1 MSRSEVVTPAT
12 EPVTIEVAVDPPYP
26 VIIGSGLLGELGE
39 LVGSRHRVAILH
51 QPVLAQ
57 TAEAIRHHLS
67 EKGVD
72 AHRIELPDAE
82 AGKDLQVVA
91 FLWEVLGRIGIDRKD
106 AIVSLGGGA
115 ATDVAGFAA
124 ATWLRG
130 VDIVHVPTTLLA
142 MVDAAIGGK
151 TGINTDAGKNLVGAF
166 HQPAAVVVDLAVLQT
181 LPPNEL
187 VAGMAEVVK
196 AGFIADPV
204 ILEMIEADPQAA
216 VDPSGVILPELIRR
230 AIAVKATV
238 VAADE
243 RESALREIL
252 NYGHTLAHAIERRER
267 YRWRHGAA
275 VSVGLVFA
283 AELARLGYAVTVF
296 ERQPAGGGL
305 NTYGIAIYKMR
316 PEISLAE
323 VRAIERLGVTFRYGV
338 EIGRDVQAA
347 DLLRDHDAVFIGIG
361 LGSGHRLGIPGE
373 DLPEVMDAL
382 DFIERLH
389 TRPAAEVPV
398 GRRVVVLG
406 CGNTAI
412 DAVTQA
418 RRLGAEQATI
428 VYRRSEAEMSAYAF
442 EYELAKADGVEF
454 HFAAVPVEVLATDG
468 HVAGLRLA
476 RTTVRD
482 GRAVIEPGGETV
494 VGCDLVLKAVG
505 QEKQVALLGRLF
517 PGLELDPRG
526 RVVHDPATM
535 QTSLPGVFV
544 GGDAASGG
552 REVVNAV
559 AEGRKAARGIHARH
573 TGERISG
580 PVQPSRLGM
589 ADGAVGSGFDHP
601 IRVHELEAAL
611 TQG

>member
-12 EPVTIEVAVDPPYP
+12 EPVIIEVAVDPPYP
-26 VIIGSGLLGELGE
+26 VIIGTGLLGELGE

-166 HQPAAVVVDLAVLQT
+166 HQPTAVVVDLAVLQT

-204 ILEMIEADPQAA
+204 ILEMIEADPEAA

-283 AELARLGYAVTVF
+283 AELARLTGRLDSATAQRHRDVLVALGLPVTYDADALPELLGYMAGDKKTRSGVLRFVVLDGLAKPGRL
-296 ERQPAGGGL
+296 EGPDPAL
-305 NTYGIAIYKMR
+305 LAAAY
-316 PEISLAE
+316 AE
-323 VRAIERLGVTFRYGV
+323 VAR
-338 EIGRDVQAA
+338 
-347 DLLRDHDAVFIGIG
+347 
-361 LGSGHRLGIPGE
+361 SGE
-373 DLPEVMDAL
+373 E
-382 DFIERLH
+382 
-389 TRPAAEVPV
+389 
-398 GRRVVVLG
+398 
-406 CGNTAI
+406 
-412 DAVTQA
+412 
-418 RRLGAEQATI
+418 
-428 VYRRSEAEMSAYAF
+428 EM
-442 EYELAKADGVEF
+442 
-454 HFAAVPVEVLATDG
+454 
-468 HVAGLRLA
+468 
-476 RTTVRD
+476 
-482 GRAVIEPGGETV
+482 
-494 VGCDLVLKAVG
+494 
-505 QEKQVALLGRLF
+505 QQ
-517 PGLELDPRG
+517 
-526 RVVHDPATM
+526 
-535 QTSLPGVFV
+535 
-544 GGDAASGG
+544 
-552 REVVNAV
+552 
-559 AEGRKAARGIHARH
+559 
-573 TGERISG
+573 
-580 PVQPSRLGM
+580 
-589 ADGAVGSGFDHP
+589 
-601 IRVHELEAAL
+601 
-611 TQG
+611 